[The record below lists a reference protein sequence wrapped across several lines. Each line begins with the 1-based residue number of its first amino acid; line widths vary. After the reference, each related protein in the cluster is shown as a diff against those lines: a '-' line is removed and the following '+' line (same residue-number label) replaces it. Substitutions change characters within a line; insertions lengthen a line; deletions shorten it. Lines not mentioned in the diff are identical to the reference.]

1 MSDDTSYGVLNQNTW
16 DFPFEQIVAGICPIH
31 ELGDTLN
38 TLYPCDG
45 VNEQTIREGVSNFVE
60 SVKYKLAEHN
70 RHITQF
76 EKENGIIPA
85 SESGYRN
92 ASEWWR
98 KSKLQER
105 YFTLRDNVKEPS
117 YFDLRFYDYSDYAK
131 QNLRCIV
138 FKLLSQNAFGGGFER
153 GAKLFKF
160 PVQRENGGVNLF
172 PSLSAAYLV
181 LVVEKG
187 AGITDLKIDL
197 YDAAMKQAEKEA
209 TKKYGRDPDKNPDG
223 TWKKS
228 NETVDR
234 KVRENWREKWVAHR
248 DMLRDKSYPLIEEA
262 IKREYRVCSLFISTS
277 AWPSDMKPLYATKEM
292 QKSISYFDTFG
303 PGSSWT
309 IKNKTDIARF
319 ENYAFNPINEKTL
332 ESQGNLGVDWWA
344 FGGYCLQLFEKERQP
359 YLEAIKGIDLE
370 DLAKELA
377 YQKEIYSLYNDWR
390 NEEREKLRSQLVQ
403 QYGTNEVWDKP
414 EMKQFQK
421 ENDAQFAH
429 KWFKENG
436 YRLPNIPK
444 KYAESKIEGKSIRG
458 VPPKSIRTRVNYVMT
473 GLKIRKE
480 YDEWVNDPTTNVD
493 KKVGIAIYDK
503 EGTETETDWDAN
515 DNPIRTTNVRPNT
528 LSFPAT
534 KSHGSLK
541 FTENLFAY
549 NPDDMLSMFKYRSV
563 KRYNGY
569 EGDSKIIAMTRFYR
583 AYNEIALANG
593 EGIISNGV
601 AYITKRA

>member
-31 ELGDTLN
+31 ELGETLN

-45 VNEQTIREGVSNFVE
+45 VNEHTIRHKVSDFVE

-70 RHITQF
+70 RHIAQF

-105 YFTLRDNVKEPS
+105 YFTLQDNVKEPS

-138 FKLLSQNAFGGGFER
+138 FKLLQQTPYGGGFNK
-153 GAKLFKF
+153 GATLFRF
-160 PVQRENGGVNLF
+160 PVQKENGSVNQF
-172 PSLSAAYLV
+172 PSLSAAYLI

-197 YDAAMKQAEKEA
+197 YDKAMKQAEEDA
-209 TKKYGRDPDKNPDG
+209 TKKYGHDPNRNPDG

-228 NETVDR
+228 DENVDPDI
-234 KVRENWREKWVAHR
+234 REKWREKWVAHR

-262 IKREYRVCSLFISTS
+262 IKREYRVCSLFISSS
-277 AWPSDMKPLYATKEM
+277 AWPSDMQPLYSTEDMK
-292 QKSISYFDTFG
+292 KSISFFDTFG

-309 IKNKTDIARF
+309 IKNKTDIERF

-332 ESQGNLGVDWWA
+332 VSQGDLGVDWWA
-344 FGGYCLQLFEKERQP
+344 FGGFYLQLFERKRKP

-377 YQKEIYSLYNDWR
+377 YQKEMYSLFTDWR
-390 NEEREKLRSQLVQ
+390 NGEREKLRSQLVQ
-403 QYGTNEVWDKP
+403 RYGTNEVWGMP

-421 ENDAQFAH
+421 EGTEQFAL

-436 YRLPNIPK
+436 YRIPNIPK
-444 KYAESKIEGKSIRG
+444 KYA
-458 VPPKSIRTRVNYVMT
+458 V
-473 GLKIRKE
+473 
-480 YDEWVNDPTTNVD
+480 
-493 KKVGIAIYDK
+493 
-503 EGTETETDWDAN
+503 
-515 DNPIRTTNVRPNT
+515 
-528 LSFPAT
+528 
-534 KSHGSLK
+534 
-541 FTENLFAY
+541 
-549 NPDDMLSMFKYRSV
+549 
-563 KRYNGY
+563 
-569 EGDSKIIAMTRFYR
+569 
-583 AYNEIALANG
+583 
-593 EGIISNGV
+593 
-601 AYITKRA
+601 